1 MSKYTQIH
9 GAAWDDHIANSSSA
23 LGRGWSMEDGMGLLT
38 DQTGFRLV
46 FEVAFE
52 AYRGSMHNRTPD
64 VACGPDRCLVSP
76 LRSHRTLGFRLIRE
90 EDT

>member
-23 LGRGWSMEDGMGLLT
+23 LGRGWSMEDGMGLLC
-38 DQTGFRLV
+38 DQTGFRL
-46 FEVAFE
+46 AFDSAE
-52 AYRGSMHNRTPD
+52 QRDRGGCWHYQPEMALQSMGGGANPSARMKTM
-64 VACGPDRCLVSP
+64 
-76 LRSHRTLGFRLIRE
+76 GFRIAR

>member
-46 FEVAFE
+46 HDGGNQLAQGGFWDAS
-52 AYRGSMHNRTPD
+52 G
-64 VACGPDRCLVSP
+64 C
-76 LRSHRTLGFRLIRE
+76 SHPVCSRFRADTIKSFVGFRLVRE